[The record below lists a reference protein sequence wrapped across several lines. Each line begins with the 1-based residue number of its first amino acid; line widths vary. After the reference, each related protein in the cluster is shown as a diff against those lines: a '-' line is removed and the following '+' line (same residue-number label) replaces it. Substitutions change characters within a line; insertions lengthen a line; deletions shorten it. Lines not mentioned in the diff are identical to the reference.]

1 MNDQKKDNFESDIL
15 EILQNLTKEKK
26 GVSCKTFRSVSKKM
40 GEVKEISP
48 TLLNEVAQFAS
59 KQFCY
64 WEVEWFFSA
73 LDSPEVAVRQAETE
87 AWRGIWEACQKA
99 LVKMVPEV
107 REQLEEKH
115 KIGEL
120 KQIIS
125 RRVEYNATRPLQR
138 FFSHVLTTTS
148 QYLNKIGIRGI
159 SLRLSKAAMYP
170 KGTVGR
176 GE

>member
-26 GVSCKTFRSVSKKM
+26 GVSYKTFSSVSKKM
-40 GEVKEISP
+40 REVKEISP

-73 LDSPEVAVRQAETE
+73 LDSPEVAVREEETE
-87 AWRGIWEACQKA
+87 AWRGIWEICLKE
-99 LVKMVPEV
+99 LVEVVPKV
-107 REQLEEKH
+107 KEQLEEAH
-115 KIGEL
+115 KLGEL
-120 KQIIS
+120 RQTIS
-125 RRVEYNATRPLQR
+125 RRVDYNATRPLQR

-159 SLRLSKAAMYP
+159 SLRLSKAALYP